1 MSSHAESALARRSG
15 IDAYFRHQQRP
26 VRPVPNGR
34 MLQIMA
40 SKPLIIERARVQL
53 DALRLAAAVLR
64 RRDFNEEIGRNEQLL
79 LAAGA

>member
-1 MSSHAESALARRSG
+1 
-15 IDAYFRHQQRP
+15 
-26 VRPVPNGR
+26 
-34 MLQIMA
+34 MA

-64 RRDFNEEIGRNEQLL
+64 RHDFNEEIGRNEQLL